1 MRFLFR
7 RLCPAL
13 LLALCVSLPTWATD
27 LVVSDIEVE
36 GLQRVS
42 AGSVFGA
49 LPIEIGDRVD
59 NQAISDAIRA
69 LFRTGLFTDVSVAR
83 DNDVLVITVEERPSI
98 ASIEVEGNRNI
109 ETDQLM
115 EGMRQAGIREGQ
127 VFQRATLE
135 RLELE
140 ILRSYVAQGRYN
152 ARVEA
157 EVEELPRNRVA
168 LQLNINEGDVAAI
181 QHINIIG
188 NEVYSDAEL
197 ISLMELRETS
207 WWNSVRNR
215 DKYARERLGG
225 DLERLRSW
233 YLDRGFIDFSVEST
247 DVSIAPDKKE
257 VFITLGLAEG
267 PQYRVRDTELR
278 GDLIVPEEELERLII
293 LSEGDVFSRE
303 RMNLTSD
310 LITRRLSREGYSFAR
325 VNAIPQTHDDN
336 TATVV
341 FEVIPGKRTYVRK
354 INFVGNTA
362 THDEV
367 LRQEMRQMES
377 GIASNDLIEASR
389 TRLERTGYFRTVEVD
404 TVPVPGSDDRVDVT
418 YRVEEQPTGSLSA
431 NVGFSQVS
439 GLIFGA
445 NISERNFFGT
455 GRRASFGVNTSRAV
469 KSANIS
475 YTNPFYTVD
484 GVSRSFSLR
493 ARQTDFAEEDIASFV
508 LDSFDGRMSFGY
520 PINNTTRLNFGV
532 GYSFSKVKPGD
543 FPVLEI
549 RDFIE
554 REGDSFDSYLL
565 TASWVQN
572 TLNRGVLP
580 TAGYRHSIS
589 GELAVPGSDLTYY
602 KVNHRTDMY
611 FPLTNNRLWVA
622 RLRTDVGFGDGYGE
636 TDLMPFFEHFFAGG
650 FGSVR
655 GYDANSLGRRATQPQ
670 ERQFRRDTPFGGNVL
685 TEASA
690 ELIFPVPFAPGS
702 RSMRTSFFIDGGN
715 VFDTRRGFDPS
726 LDEIRYSAGI
736 SFQWITA
743 IGPLGFS
750 LAEPLNDQDG
760 DDSRR
765 FQFSLGQEF

>member
-1 MRFLFR
+1 MKFLFW
-7 RLCPAL
+7 RLNTAL
-13 LLALCVSLPTWATD
+13 LLALCLSLPVLAD
-27 LVVSDIEVE
+27 SLVVSDIEVE

-49 LPIEIGDRVD
+49 LPIEIGERVD
-59 NQAISDAIRA
+59 DQAVADTIRA
-69 LFRTGLFTDVSVAR
+69 LYRTGLFTDVAVAR
-83 DNDVLVITVEERPSI
+83 DGSVLVIRVEERPTI

-109 ETDQLM
+109 ETEQLK
-115 EGMRQAGIREGQ
+115 EGMRQAGIQEGQ

-152 ARVEA
+152 AQVEA
-157 EVEELPRNRVA
+157 KVEELPRNRVS
-168 LQLNINEGDVAAI
+168 LKLEINEGSVAAI

-188 NEVYSDAEL
+188 NEKFDDSEL

-207 WWNSVRNR
+207 WWNAIRNK

-247 DVSIAPDKKE
+247 DVSIAPDKQL
-257 VFITLGLAEG
+257 VFITLSMEEG
-267 PQYRVRDTELR
+267 PQYKVRDTELR
-278 GDLIVPEEELERLII
+278 GELIVPEEELERLII
-293 LSEGDVFSRE
+293 LEPGQVFSRE
-303 RMNLTSD
+303 RMNLSSD
-310 LITRRLSREGYSFAR
+310 LITRRLSREGYSFAK
-325 VNAIPQTHDDN
+325 VNARPQTHDDD
-336 TATVV
+336 TTTVV
-341 FEVIPGKRTYVRK
+341 FEVIPGKRTYVRH
-354 INFVGNTA
+354 INFNGNTA

-367 LRQEMRQMES
+367 LRQELRQMEG

-389 TRLERTGYFRTVEVD
+389 NRLERTGFFRTVEVD
-404 TVPVPGSDDRVDVT
+404 TSPVPGRDDMVDVN
-418 YRVEEQPTGSLSA
+418 YQVEEQPTGSLSA

-455 GRRASFGVNTSRAV
+455 GRSASFGVNTSRSV
-469 KSANIS
+469 KSANLS
-475 YTNPFYTVD
+475 YTNPYYTVD
-484 GVSRSFSLR
+484 GVSRTFSLR
-493 ARQTDFAEEDIASFV
+493 ARQTDFAEEDISSFV
-508 LDSFDGRMSFGY
+508 LDSVDGRMSFGY

-532 GYSFSKVKPGD
+532 GYSYSRVKPGN

-572 TLNRGVLP
+572 TQNRGVLP

-589 GELAVPGSDLTYY
+589 TEVAVPGSDLSYF
-602 KVNHRTDMY
+602 KVNHRTDSY
-611 FPLTNNRLWVA
+611 FPLSDNRYWVA
-622 RLRTDVGFGDGYGE
+622 RFRTDVGVADAYGD
-636 TDLMPFFEHFFAGG
+636 TQLMPFFEHYFAGG

-655 GYDANSLGRRATQPQ
+655 GYDANSLGRNAIQPP
-670 ERQFRRDTPFGGNVL
+670 ELSFRRDTPFGGNVL

-690 ELIFPVPFAPGS
+690 ELIFPVPFAAGS
-702 RSMRTSFFIDGGN
+702 RSMRTSLFIDGGN
-715 VFDTRRGFDPS
+715 VFDTRRGFDPA
-726 LDEIRYSAGI
+726 LDEIRYAAGV

-750 LAEPLNDQDG
+750 LAEPINAQEG
-760 DDSRR
+760 DDTQR
-765 FQFSLGQEF
+765 FQFSLGQQF